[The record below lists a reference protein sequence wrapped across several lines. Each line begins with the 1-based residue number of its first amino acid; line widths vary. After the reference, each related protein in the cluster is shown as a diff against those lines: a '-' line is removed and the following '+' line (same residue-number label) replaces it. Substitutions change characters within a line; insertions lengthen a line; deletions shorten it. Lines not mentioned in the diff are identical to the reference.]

1 MGLFGIAE
9 IVVNLE
15 RHLERTRRRHQGG
28 LAVADARGD
37 QAGDARPC
45 CAARRWAPSLG
56 VLPGGGPT
64 LGAFSAY
71 TLEKKISK
79 TPEMFG
85 KGAVEGVAAPEAANN
100 AAAQTSFIPDADAR
114 ASRPTP

>member
-1 MGLFGIAE
+1 MVGTDFNTGAQRLTYDIPEQRYGIDFAPIAMGLFGIAE

-15 RHLERTRRRHQGG
+15 RHLTRSGTIKVGSLWPTREEVRRAIPAI
-28 LAVADARGD
+28 LRGTML
-37 QAGDARPC
+37 G
-45 CAARRWAPSLG
+45 SVLG

-79 TPEMFG
+79 TP
-85 KGAVEGVAAPEAANN
+85 
-100 AAAQTSFIPDADAR
+100 T
-114 ASRPTP
+114 

>member
-15 RHLERTRRRHQGG
+15 RHLTRSGGTIKVGSLWPTREEVRRAWP
-28 LAVADARGD
+28 AVLRGTLL
-37 QAGDARPC
+37 G
-45 CAARRWAPSLG
+45 STLG

-79 TPEMFG
+79 TPEQLRQG
-85 KGAVEGVAAPEAANN
+85 CGRGRGRARSGQQRRGADLVH
-100 AAAQTSFIPDADAR
+100 
-114 ASRPTP
+114 SRC